1 VVQDVVHAS
10 SLAVKAI
17 TALLVQTLYLPVPG
31 HTNVSKLIHVS
42 RYPPIKN
49 CTLRYVRKSTL
60 GVRESSVGCSIEKLR
75 KIQKTL
81 ETKHTESSYLPRVIN
96 IFKHPNF
103 EKRFQHYSYGQ
114 MSVKYLMLAT
124 KTVEVEDNCQTSR
137 IWEHKTT
144 LLDNSG
150 LDINSCLQFLLDYY
164 TQLLK
169 NQVNCLL

>member
-1 VVQDVVHAS
+1 
-10 SLAVKAI
+10 
-17 TALLVQTLYLPVPG
+17 
-31 HTNVSKLIHVS
+31 
-42 RYPPIKN
+42 
-49 CTLRYVRKSTL
+49 
-60 GVRESSVGCSIEKLR
+60 
-75 KIQKTL
+75 
-81 ETKHTESSYLPRVIN
+81 
-96 IFKHPNF
+96 
-103 EKRFQHYSYGQ
+103 

-169 NQVNCLL
+169 NQVNYLLGFSSFVSFGGFSRQHRYDFSMKS